1 MFPLREKYAR
11 VSQTQIEMSVEEP
24 VAISETAVE
33 HAHVYLE
40 VIQIPNSLGFVLVSE
55 LLLNLC
61 FHYVDGG
68 RVEL

>member
-1 MFPLREKYAR
+1 
-11 VSQTQIEMSVEEP
+11 MSVEEP

-55 LLLNLC
+55 LFVEPVLPLC
-61 FHYVDGG
+61 
-68 RVEL
+68 

>member
-40 VIQIPNSLGFVLVSE
+40 VIQIPNSLGFVLFSE
-55 LLLNLC
+55 LFVEPVLPLC
-61 FHYVDGG
+61 
-68 RVEL
+68 

>member
-11 VSQTQIEMSVEEP
+11 VSQTQIEMSVEKP

-55 LLLNLC
+55 LFVEPVLPLC
-61 FHYVDGG
+61 
-68 RVEL
+68 

>member
-40 VIQIPNSLGFVLVSE
+40 VIQIPNPLVLVSE
-55 LLLNLC
+55 LFVEPALPLC
-61 FHYVDGG
+61 
-68 RVEL
+68 

>member
-40 VIQIPNSLGFVLVSE
+40 VIQIPNSLGFVLVSV
-55 LLLNLC
+55 LPLC
-61 FHYVDGG
+61 
-68 RVEL
+68 

>member
-24 VAISETAVE
+24 VAISGTAVE

-40 VIQIPNSLGFVLVSE
+40 VIQIPNSLGFLLVSE
-55 LLLNLC
+55 LFVEPVLPLC
-61 FHYVDGG
+61 
-68 RVEL
+68 

>member
-40 VIQIPNSLGFVLVSE
+40 VIQIPNSLEGLFWFQ
-55 LLLNLC
+55 C

-68 RVEL
+68 WVEL

>member
-55 LLLNLC
+55 LFVEPVLPLC
-61 FHYVDGG
+61 
-68 RVEL
+68 

>member
-33 HAHVYLE
+33 HVHVYLE
-40 VIQIPNSLGFVLVSE
+40 VIQIPNSLGFVLFQSF
-55 LLLNLC
+55 LLNLC

>member
-24 VAISETAVE
+24 VAISGTAVE

-40 VIQIPNSLGFVLVSE
+40 VIQIPNSLGFVLFSE
-55 LLLNLC
+55 LFVEPVLPLC
-61 FHYVDGG
+61 
-68 RVEL
+68 

>member
-24 VAISETAVE
+24 VAISGTAVE

-55 LLLNLC
+55 LFVEPVLPLC
-61 FHYVDGG
+61 
-68 RVEL
+68 

>member
-33 HAHVYLE
+33 HTHVYLE

-55 LLLNLC
+55 LFVEPVLPLC
-61 FHYVDGG
+61 
-68 RVEL
+68 

>member
-40 VIQIPNSLGFVLVSE
+40 VIQIPNSLGFLLVSE
-55 LLLNLC
+55 LFVEPVLPLC
-61 FHYVDGG
+61 
-68 RVEL
+68 

>member
-33 HAHVYLE
+33 HVHVYLE

-55 LLLNLC
+55 LLVEPVLPLC
-61 FHYVDGG
+61 
-68 RVEL
+68 

>member
-40 VIQIPNSLGFVLVSE
+40 VIQIPNSLGFVLISE
-55 LLLNLC
+55 LFVEPVLPLC
-61 FHYVDGG
+61 
-68 RVEL
+68 

>member
-1 MFPLREKYAR
+1 MFPLREKYTR

-55 LLLNLC
+55 LFVEPVLPLC
-61 FHYVDGG
+61 
-68 RVEL
+68 

>member
-40 VIQIPNSLGFVLVSE
+40 VIQIPNSLGFVLVSK
-55 LLLNLC
+55 LLVEPVLPLC
-61 FHYVDGG
+61 
-68 RVEL
+68 